1 MHVSLSG
8 KNPAEVAFVCSGFW
22 GFILGEIRKCGGIT
36 ETWEFH
42 VELSFAG
49 NAELCLGVIP
59 AGAEPGT
66 EFPGR
71 AMQGWPR
78 CWDGLGA
85 LALPLSY

>member
-1 MHVSLSG
+1 M
-8 KNPAEVAFVCSGFW
+8 
-22 GFILGEIRKCGGIT
+22 
-36 ETWEFH
+36 WEFH
-42 VELSFAG
+42 VELSFGG

-71 AMQGWPR
+71 SMQGCPR